1 MTAHAYQHRKLNS
14 QTVTTELICM
24 LTTLANGEGT
34 AKYQE
39 VDADKE
45 FERALIDRL
54 EGNDM

>member
-1 MTAHAYQHRKLNS
+1 MTAHAYQHRKLHG

-24 LTTLANGEGT
+24 LTTLANGEWT
-34 AKYQE
+34 AKYQA

-45 FERALIDRL
+45 LERTLMDRL